1 MPEDVRADNNDTDQE
16 HDVMLSGKRKVV
28 GQFDKIQRERQER
41 MQKEIAL
48 LEYRLALLINEFRRS
63 HNEFQQ
69 SQADLRQS
77 HNDLQAELHMY
88 LSLTSLGI
96 DTRDIPLRRYIPVR
110 VYLSESNEAELGAK
124 ALNAILD
131 RLDLSVSDISPVETG
146 SVWQKFFA
154 KTNEV
159 ATQPEIAERLQKL
172 ERAIDI
178 QGLHQPQSQVDK
190 NEAEAI
196 SAIISALDKVSS
208 AAIQVGSVVIIK
220 LPDSDGNSCI
230 QARTLSQR
238 ELILLE
244 KNPLL
249 LKEPKNVLDLLAD
262 FNLQAENVERNSAH
276 GYDARMKAINPKDA
290 GDSLAGHKFAGS
302 IYTNTKN
309 DLEATRKFSRALVRA
324 HIQQVRFSQT

>member
-1 MPEDVRADNNDTDQE
+1 MTRETSRYAD
-16 HDVMLSGKRKVV
+16 
-28 GQFDKIQRERQER
+28 F
-41 MQKEIAL
+41 
-48 LEYRLALLINEFRRS
+48 
-63 HNEFQQ
+63 
-69 SQADLRQS
+69 
-77 HNDLQAELHMY
+77 
-88 LSLTSLGI
+88 
-96 DTRDIPLRRYIPVR
+96 IPVR
-110 VYLSESNEAELGAK
+110 VYLSESNEAELGTK

-131 RLDLSVSDISPVETG
+131 SLDLSVSDVFPVETG
-146 SVWQKFFA
+146 SIWQKLFA
-154 KTNEV
+154 KTNEI

-249 LKEPKNVLDLLAD
+249 LKEPKNLLDLLAD
-262 FNLQAENVERNSAH
+262 FNLKAENVERNSAH
-276 GYDARMKAINPKDA
+276 GYNARMKAINPKDA
-290 GDSLAGHKFAGS
+290 GDSLTGLEYADS
-302 IYTNTKN
+302 IFK
-309 DLEATRKFSRALVRA
+309 
-324 HIQQVRFSQT
+324 